1 MNQALEQINSRSKDS
16 FVFAKEVSKPWG
28 GIDPVISWCK
38 TELQQDWRWQLLEP
52 SSDHRPGR
60 YCFFFDSERD
70 YVAFLLHW
78 S

>member
-1 MNQALEQINSRSKDS
+1 MKLGQQQINSRSKDS
-16 FVFAKEVSKPWG
+16 FTFAKEVRKPWG

-38 TELQQDWRWQLLEP
+38 TELQQEWRWQLIEP
-52 SSDHRPGR
+52 SSDHKPGR